1 MHATLDLL
9 LTTRRKAVCVLAGLT
24 LVACGGGDSGSGGG
38 STAPSVWTTSKLMGT
53 SGTTEGNAVATDASG
68 NVYVVGT
75 TDVSLDGNPLMG
87 TTDFFLTKYN
97 SVGEKIFT
105 KQMGVAGADT
115 EGLALAVASNG
126 NIFVAGRT
134 SGNLDLQN
142 KRGAKDYFVSSYTSS
157 GVPRYTVLHGVTGA
171 ETEARSITVD
181 PSGNNFFVAG
191 TTKGNLNSNVNTNVF
206 NAFVSKH
213 SAADGL
219 RTFSSQVGASTGNS
233 ATEGNGVA
241 LGQDGSIYLA
251 GNTSDALNGS
261 PATGTRD
268 YFFAKFDASGTLTYV
283 RQSGVSVGSIFTNG
297 NSILVDSSNVY
308 LTGYTTGALDGAT
321 PIATRGLF
329 LTKYDIAGNLQR
341 TVLLAASTDDT
352 YARSIVKGIDGKLY
366 AAGYTDGALDGNSKV
381 GSSDLFLSRFA
392 SNLDKESTKQ
402 FGVAGGATR
411 GKSVATDASGNIFI
425 AGDTTG
431 ALDGIAFTG
440 IQAAFVTKYNSA
452 GVKQ

>member
-142 KRGAKDYFVSSYTSS
+142 KRGAKDYFVSSYTST
-157 GVPRYTVLHGVTGA
+157 GVPRYAVLHGVTGA
-171 ETEARSITVD
+171 DTEARSITVD
-181 PSGNNFFVAG
+181 SSGSNFFVVG
-191 TTKGNLNSNVNTNVF
+191 TTKGNLVSNTNTNVF
-206 NAFVSKH
+206 NAFISKH
-213 SAADGL
+213 SATNGS
-219 RTFSSQVGASTGNS
+219 RTFTRQLGAATGSS
-233 ATEGNGVA
+233 ATEGNAVA
-241 LGQDGSIYLA
+241 LGSDESIYVA
-251 GNTSDALNGS
+251 GNTSDALNG

-268 YFFAKFDASGTLTYV
+268 YFFAKFDSAGTLTYI
-283 RQSGVSVGSIFTNG
+283 RQSGVSGGGGILTNG
-297 NSILVDSSNVY
+297 NSISVDSSSVY
-308 LTGYTTGALDGAT
+308 LTGYTTGALDGTT

-329 LTKYDIAGNLQR
+329 LTKYDIAGNRQR
-341 TVLLAASTDDT
+341 TVLLAASTGDT
-352 YARSIVKGIDGKLY
+352 YARSIVKGIDGKFY
-366 AAGYTDGALDGNSKV
+366 VAGYTEGALDGNSKV